1 MAKTRKAKKAKREVF
16 CADAMLWLANHQ
28 NLDSVVTSIPEME
41 ELNLNYKDYIDFFR
55 SAAALCLKATKP
67 KGYTIFLQT
76 DRKYKGWL
84 DKSYLIMDEAHKLGH
99 RMIWHKIALRTD
111 PGKTD
116 LYRPT
121 YSHMLCFS
129 QEGKIGIPIPDVVP
143 RGNIAYTH
151 AFGVDAVRLVIQ
163 FLKQHKI
170 KKVYDVFVG
179 SGTTLAV
186 ANEAGLDAVGVDIDP
201 KQCMKARTFQLTK
214 I

>member
-99 RMIWHKIALRTD
+99 RMIWHKIALRTE

-143 RGNIAYTH
+143 RGTIAYTH
-151 AFGVDAVRLVIQ
+151 AFGVDAVRLVIG
-163 FLKQHKI
+163 FLKQHRI

-201 KQCMKARTFQLTK
+201 KQCKKAKELHL
-214 I
+214 IE

>member
-1 MAKTRKAKKAKREVF
+1 MAKTRKAKKAKRTVI
-16 CADAMLWLANHQ
+16 CADAMLWLANHN

-99 RMIWHKIALRTD
+99 RMIWHKIALRTE

-129 QEGKIGIPIPDVVP
+129 QEGKIGIPIPDVIP
-143 RGNIAYTH
+143 RGTITYTH
-151 AFGVDAVRLVIQ
+151 AFGLDAVRLVIQ
-163 FLKQHKI
+163 FLKQHNI

-201 KQCMKARTFQLTK
+201 KQCKQARDLHLGVV
-214 I
+214 